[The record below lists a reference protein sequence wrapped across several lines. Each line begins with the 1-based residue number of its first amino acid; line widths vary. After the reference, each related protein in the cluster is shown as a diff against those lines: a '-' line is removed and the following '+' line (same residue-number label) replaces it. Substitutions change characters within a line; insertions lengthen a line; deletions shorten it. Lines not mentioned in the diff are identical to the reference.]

1 MNTTLPQ
8 SGEVFDFRYRI
19 ICRLGFGP
27 DGYVFGATELDTGKR
42 VAIKCWVGPHAEQS
56 LAASQQFVRTA
67 HEVRLF
73 DNPHIVEV
81 FAAEAG
87 RTVNYCVM
95 DWLEGMTLARRIARR
110 RPSPLSD
117 VFNIVVP
124 CMRAVAEAHA
134 AGIVHGDIRP
144 GHIYIC
150 QATKHRPAIAR
161 VFDFGRNPADAA
173 HSPDAAR
180 PTNAEINHYATPE
193 GLQGAALDARSDTY
207 AFGVILFEML
217 AGERPFF
224 ADTQEELARKI
235 KDGEAKLL
243 ASISHAIPVRLANV
257 VERAMSVDPALRYA
271 NLGELIDALAP
282 FDPGSAY
289 VYYTPPSRP
298 RPPSTSTALALRG
311 HNEPPRVV
319 MPPPPPPRPRATR
332 QVVHRTPAHE
342 VSDITTT
349 SASWELTE
357 PVPLGHYRFEL
368 LGRITWQRAAL
379 WVSVLLSAVIT
390 ARYVQDSPAAE
401 TTTQAATALPEA
413 PLDLT
418 PPPTSGFDPI
428 TCRNG
433 FGMLDPTCA
442 PPLKPV
448 PEKILPIGAPPEILK
463 VRGNASPT
471 PPAATPTAQR
481 AAPAARLS
489 SLRRAIS
496 KTAPAVRSK
505 HVSHKKPIE
514 PASKRPRNTDA
525 HTNDPFERLDNMR
538 LQ

>member
-19 ICRLGFGP
+19 VCRLGCGP

-42 VAIKCWVGPHAEQS
+42 VAIKCWIGPHAEQS

-67 HEVRLF
+67 HEARLF
-73 DNPHIVEV
+73 DNPHIVEM

-144 GHIYIC
+144 GHIYVC

-161 VFDFGRNPADAA
+161 VFDFGRNPADIA
-173 HSPDAAR
+173 HIPDVTR
-180 PTNAEINHYATPE
+180 PMNAEINHYATPE
-193 GLQGAALDARSDTY
+193 GLQGAPLDARSDTY

-224 ADTQEELARKI
+224 ADTPDELARKI

-257 VERAMSVDPALRYA
+257 VERAMSVDPALRYQ

-298 RPPSTSTALALRG
+298 RPTSTALALRS
-311 HNEPPRVV
+311 HNEPPRVIMPPRAP
-319 MPPPPPPRPRATR
+319 MPPPPIRQMSSRA
-332 QVVHRTPAHE
+332 QE

-368 LGRITWQRAAL
+368 LGRISWQRAAI
-379 WVSVLLSAVIT
+379 WVSVLLSAVTT
-390 ARYVQDSPAAE
+390 ARYVQDDPVPE
-401 TTTQAATALPEA
+401 TTTQAATALPES
-413 PLDLT
+413 PVDLT
-418 PPPTSGFDPI
+418 APPTSGFDPI

-442 PPLKPV
+442 PPLAPT
-448 PEKILPIGAPPEILK
+448 PEKIVPIGKPPELLK
-463 VRGNASPT
+463 LHGQTTLT
-471 PPAATPTAQR
+471 PPAATPR
-481 AAPAARLS
+481 AERTAPAARAPS
-489 SLRRAIS
+489 QRRALS
-496 KTAPAVRSK
+496 KTASPVRSK
-505 HVSHKKPIE
+505 HMSHKKPIE
-514 PASKRPRNTDA
+514 ATPKRSRNTDT
-525 HTNDPFERLDNMR
+525 HTNDPFEHLDNMR